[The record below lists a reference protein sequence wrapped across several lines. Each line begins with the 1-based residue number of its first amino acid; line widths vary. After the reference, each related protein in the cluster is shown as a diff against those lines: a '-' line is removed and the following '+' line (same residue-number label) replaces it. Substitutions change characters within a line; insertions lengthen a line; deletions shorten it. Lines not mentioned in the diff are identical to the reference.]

1 MKVLIADDSST
12 IRAVLQD
19 SLSDC
24 GHEAILARD
33 GDEAWRIITQPDAP
47 HICILDWVMPGMTGV
62 EICKKLRLLPE
73 REYRYVLLLTSRGT
87 KEEVIEGLEA
97 GADDYLVKPIGP
109 SEIQARLRSAQRILE
124 LQDRLTA
131 ECRSVL
137 AEKQRIR
144 LLLDSTAEGI
154 LGVDRLGRCTFC
166 NRAALAELGYE
177 SESQI
182 LGKDIH
188 SAVHHTRPDGT
199 PCPTE
204 ECGFFSALLKEQPTH
219 FRDDHY
225 WSQSGT
231 HFPVEAWS
239 YPIQGEDGVVGA
251 VVTFWNTTDRRNAED
266 AKHRSEQL
274 FKAMAENSA
283 DLIAVVDPQGRV
295 IYSNP
300 AHRTVLDLA
309 PDELQRTVAFDL
321 IHPDDRQGAKQ
332 IFEEA
337 LRSGQGPVAEFRM
350 RRKNGTYVT
359 LESHGNY
366 IRNSKGEIETIVLS
380 SRDVGRRRSVEQEQK
395 LLAIGQLAAGV
406 AHEINS
412 PLQFV
417 SDNILFL
424 RQALDQFAPAMDFCC
439 SLRENAKSNCVL
451 PQSLAS
457 SSELEWTYKEIPN
470 AISQSQEGLRRISK
484 IVAAMRT
491 FSHSGAEGKTLVDI
505 KDALD
510 SALTLAWNEIKHVAE
525 VETNFAPDLPQAMCL
540 ADGINQVFL
549 NLIVNATH
557 AIADAVAQGLR
568 TRGML
573 GLRTLVVEHDIQIEI
588 HDDGVGIANSIRD
601 LVFDPFFTT
610 KPVGKGTGQGLAICF
625 DIIVNKHRGR
635 IWFDSEVGRGT
646 TFFVRIPIAQGS

>member
-1 MKVLIADDSST
+1 LLNDSST
-12 IRAVLQD
+12 VRAALQD

-24 GHEAILARD
+24 GYEAILARD
-33 GDEAWRIITQPDAP
+33 GDEAWRIISQADAP

-97 GADDYLVKPIGP
+97 GADDYLVKPISP
-109 SEIQARLRSAQRILE
+109 PEIQARLRSAQRILQ
-124 LQDRLTA
+124 LQDGLTA
-131 ECRSVL
+131 ECRTVL
-137 AEKQRIR
+137 EEKQRIR

-154 LGVDRLGRCTFC
+154 LGVDRTGRCTFC
-166 NRAALAELGYE
+166 NRAALAEFGYD

-188 SAVHHTRPDGT
+188 SAAHHTRPDGT

-204 ECGFFSALLKEQPTH
+204 ECRFFSALFKEQPTH
-219 FRDDHY
+219 FTDDHY
-225 WSQSGT
+225 WHQDGT
-231 HFPVEAWS
+231 QFPVENWS
-239 YPIQGEDGVVGA
+239 YPIRGEDGVVGA
-251 VVTFWNTTDRRNAED
+251 VLTFWNTTDRRNAED
-266 AKHRSEQL
+266 ARRRSEQL
-274 FKAMAENSA
+274 FRAMAENSA
-283 DLIAVVDPQGRV
+283 DLIAVVDPQGRM

-300 AHRTVLDLA
+300 AHRTVLGLTPA
-309 PDELQRTVAFDL
+309 ELQRTVVFDH
-321 IHPDDRQGAKQ
+321 IHPDDRQGARQ

-337 LRSGQGPVAEFRM
+337 LGSGEGPVAEFRM
-350 RRKNGTYVT
+350 RRKDGTYIT

-366 IRNSKGEIETIVLS
+366 IRNSRGEIETIVFS
-380 SRDVGRRRSVEQEQK
+380 SRDVGQRRSVEQEQK

-424 RQALDQFAPAMDFCC
+424 RQALDQFTPVVDFCC
-439 SLRENAKSNCVL
+439 SHKKDAKNNCAL
-451 PQSLAS
+451 PQSLVS
-457 SSELEWTYKEIPN
+457 SSDLEWTYKEIPS
-470 AISQSQEGLRRISK
+470 AISQSQEGLQRISK
-484 IVAAMRT
+484 IVAGMRT
-491 FSHSGAEGKTLVDI
+491 FSHSGVEGKTLVDI
-505 KDALD
+505 NGALD

-525 VETNFAPDLPQAMCL
+525 VETSFASDLPKATCL
-540 ADGINQVFL
+540 AGGINQVFL

-568 TRGML
+568 TKGTL

-588 HDDGVGIANSIRD
+588 HDNGTGIANSIRD
-601 LVFDPFFTT
+601 RVFEPFFTT

-625 DIIVNKHRGR
+625 DIIVNKHQGR
-635 IWFDSEVGRGT
+635 IWFDSESGQGT
-646 TFFVRIPIAQGS
+646 TFFVRIPIVQ